1 MTKKLAETITARGFD
16 DFKIIEVQS
25 NDKQL
30 YLLKDSVESKRTVE
44 SLYYDVT
51 VYADHKST
59 GEKMRSEYNFIY
71 KPDGD
76 LDFYLEQAKFACSLV
91 KNRHYELQRA
101 VEPPNVELLD
111 PRLDDA
117 TATGADLAHTI
128 YKNSRGHGVRLSS
141 AEIYLKRSE
150 ITLTTSTGIECSK
163 LKGLIDIE
171 ITLIASEGKKEQE
184 MNFHIKRRRI
194 DDLRLQERIAE
205 YVKHTI
211 NTLNVKIPN
220 SGKANVLFKASDI
233 YGLMSPI
240 IFHSSGRAK
249 DQGMSRFNPNEAIV
263 GKSANEITIKTS
275 GIIPFGLYSDPFD
288 DDGIPGQEHTI
299 IDHGIFK
306 KHWTTK
312 RYADYLGVEPTGS
325 FKNLVIESPSD
336 SPVAH
341 DDYYEIV
348 QFSDLS
354 PDPVTGDLV
363 AEIRFGYH
371 VQNGK
376 KTPIKGGSVGCNIFE
391 ALQNVYFASDTTF
404 EGRYLGPK
412 FVILKNLSISGQ

>member
-1 MTKKLAETITARGFD
+1 MTKKLAEKITARGFD
-16 DFKIIEVQS
+16 DFKIIEVKS

-30 YLLKDSVESKRTVE
+30 YLLKDSIESKRTIE
-44 SLYYDVT
+44 SHYYDVT
-51 VYADHKST
+51 VYADHKSA
-59 GEKMRSEYNFIY
+59 GKKLRSEYNFIY
-71 KPDGD
+71 KPGGD
-76 LDFYLEQAKFACSLV
+76 LNFYLEQAKFACSLV
-91 KNRHYELQRA
+91 KNRHYDLLRA
-101 VEPPNVELLD
+101 VEPPNVEVLD
-111 PRLDDA
+111 PRLDDS
-117 TATGADLAHTI
+117 TATGADLADII
-128 YKNSRGHGVRLSS
+128 YKSARGAGVRLSS

-150 ITLTTSTGIECSK
+150 ITLKTSTGIECSK
-163 LKGLIDIE
+163 IKGLIEIE
-171 ITLIASEGKKEQE
+171 ITLIGSEGAKEQE
-184 MNFHIKRRRI
+184 MNFQVKRRRI

-220 SGKANVLFKASDI
+220 SGKSNVLFNAADI

-249 DQGMSRFNPNEAIV
+249 DQGMSRFNLNEALV
-263 GKSANEITIKTS
+263 DQSENDLTIKTS

-325 FKNLVIESPSD
+325 FKNLVIEPAPD
-336 SPVAH
+336 SSAAH
-341 DDYYEIV
+341 DNYYEIV

-354 PDPVTGDLV
+354 PDPITGDLV

-376 KTPIKGGSVGCNIFE
+376 RTPIKGGSVGCNVFE
-391 ALQNVYFASDTTF
+391 ALKNTCFSMDTTF

-412 FVILKNLSISGQ
+412 FVILKDLSISGQ